1 MRRVLRSHVIGL
13 MLAGLLVILIGGA
26 GRGAAAPQNFGGEQL
41 VITIPGGEQEEDLTK
56 YVVQPFEK
64 LYNARIS
71 IVEGSTFDIL
81 AKLRAQRAN
90 PQIDVWTMGEP
101 GPVIARDEKLVE
113 PMTVADMSSLGT
125 LIPAAQWNRLP
136 DGSYPFVDFELTAIA
151 VGYNPKFAHQ
161 VPTSWNQLADPMYKG
176 HLLMPNMNVSA
187 GVVLLVALARANGG
201 SERNIDPGF
210 AAAAKVRQNA
220 ITLWTSHDQVATMLS
235 QGTAWVAVESVD
247 RLGPLNRSGAP
258 IDIDYP
264 EDGVVAVG
272 NSMGISAG
280 TRHKKL
286 AEAFLNFL
294 LAPEQEGPLSN
305 AGVFFPPVQGVHISP
320 QQSLYYPPYVMKKA
334 IALDWEQIAQQ
345 SDAWQE
351 RWNKEI
357 VK

>member
-1 MRRVLRSHVIGL
+1 MRMRLRRHVVGL
-13 MLAGLLVILIGGA
+13 TAASLLVILIGGT
-26 GRGAAAPQNFGGEQL
+26 GWGAAAPQNFNGEQL
-41 VITIPGGEQEEDLTK
+41 VITIPGGAQEDNLVRF
-56 YVVQPFEK
+56 VVQPFEK

-113 PMTVADMSSLGT
+113 PMTVADMPNLGK
-125 LIPAAQWNRLP
+125 LVPAAQWDRLP
-136 DGSYPFVDFELTAIA
+136 DGSYPFFDYQLSAIA
-151 VGYNPKFAHQ
+151 VGYNPKFAHTI
-161 VPTSWNQLADPMYKG
+161 PTRWNQLADPMYKG
-176 HLLMPNMNVSA
+176 HLLMPNFSVSA
-187 GVVLLVALARANGG
+187 GVVLLVALARVNGG

-220 ITLWTSHDQVATMLS
+220 ITLWTSHDQVATMLA

-247 RLGPLNRSGAP
+247 RLGALNKSGAP

-264 EDGVVAVG
+264 QDGVVAIG
-272 NSMGISAG
+272 NSMGIAAG

-294 LAPEQEGPLSN
+294 LAPEQQEPYSD
-305 AGVFFPPVQGVHISP
+305 AGVAFPPVAGVRISP
-320 QQSLYYPPYVMKKA
+320 QLSLYYPPYVMKKA
-334 IALDWEQIAQQ
+334 IAPDWEAIAQQ

>member
-1 MRRVLRSHVIGL
+1 MRTMLRSHVVGVAV
-13 MLAGLLVILIGGA
+13 AGLLVILIGGA
-26 GRGAAAPQNFGGEQL
+26 GWGAPAPENFGGEQL
-41 VITIPGGEQEEDLTK
+41 VVTIPGGKQEDDFTRLAF
-56 YVVQPFEK
+56 QPFEK
-64 LYNARIS
+64 LYNAKIS

-90 PQIDVWTMGEP
+90 PQIDVWTMAEP

-113 PMTVADMSSLGT
+113 PMTVADVPNLAK

-136 DGSYPFVDFELTAIA
+136 DGSYPFVDVELTAIA
-151 VGYNPKFAHQ
+151 VGYNPNFAHT
-161 VPTSWNQLADPMYKG
+161 VPTNWNQLADPMYKG
-176 HLLMPNMNVSA
+176 HLLMPNMNVAA
-187 GVVLLVALARANGG
+187 GVVLLVVLARVNGG

-220 ITLWTSHDQVATMLS
+220 ITLWSSHDQVATMLT
-235 QGTAWVAVESVD
+235 QGTAWLTVESVD

-258 IDIDYP
+258 INIDYP
-264 EDGVVAVG
+264 QDGVVAIG

-286 AEAFLNFL
+286 AERLLNYL
-294 LAPEQEGPLSN
+294 LAPEQQSALSA
-305 AGVFFPPVQGVHISP
+305 AGIFFPPVAGVRMSP
-320 QQSLYYPPYVMKKA
+320 QVSYYFPPYVMKKA
-334 IALDWEQIAQQ
+334 IALDWEQIAQHA
-345 SDAWQE
+345 DVWQE